1 MKEIIERLNNLVA
14 VLEEAEGKAEELEI
28 AKVRIGE
35 LEAQLVAK
43 DEEVVAKD
51 EEVAV
56 DKARVA
62 ELEEIVAVKDSE
74 IATAKAEIER
84 INKENEETRIA
95 ELAQLDEAIARLEAI
110 VNK

>member
-1 MKEIIERLNNLVA
+1 MKELIIRLNNLM
-14 VLEEAEGKAEELEI
+14 EALKDAQTKVNELNDAKARI
-28 AKVRIGE
+28 AE

-43 DEEVVAKD
+43 DEEVAVA
-51 EEVAV
+51 
-56 DKARVA
+56 KARVA
-62 ELEEIVAVKDSE
+62 ELEETVAVKDSE

>member
-1 MKEIIERLNNLVA
+1 MRELIIRLNNLM
-14 VLEEAEGKAEELEI
+14 EALKDAQTKVNELNDAKARI
-28 AKVRIGE
+28 AE

-43 DEEVVAKD
+43 DEEVAVA
-51 EEVAV
+51 
-56 DKARVA
+56 KARVA
-62 ELEEIVAVKDSE
+62 ELEETVVVKDGE

>member
-14 VLEEAEGKAEELEI
+14 VLEEAERKAEELEI
-28 AKVRIGE
+28 AKARIGE
-35 LEAQLVAK
+35 LEAQLA
-43 DEEVVAKD
+43 AKD

-56 DKARVA
+56 AKARVA
-62 ELEEIVAVKDSE
+62 ELEETVVVKDSE

-84 INKENEETRIA
+84 INKENEETRTA

>member
-1 MKEIIERLNNLVA
+1 MRELIIRLNNLME
-14 VLEEAEGKAEELEI
+14 VLKDVQTKINGLNDAKARI
-28 AKVRIGE
+28 AE

-43 DEEVVAKD
+43 DEEVAVAK
-51 EEVAV
+51 
-56 DKARVA
+56 ARIA
-62 ELEEIVAVKDSE
+62 ELEETVVAKDGE

>member
-43 DEEVVAKD
+43 DEEVAVA
-51 EEVAV
+51 
-56 DKARVA
+56 KARVA
-62 ELEEIVAVKDSE
+62 ELEETVVVKDSE

-84 INKENEETRIA
+84 INKENEETRA
-95 ELAQLDEAIARLEAI
+95 NELAQLDEAIARLEAI

>member
-14 VLEEAEGKAEELEI
+14 VLEEAEGKSEELEI

-35 LEAQLVAK
+35 LEAQLT
-43 DEEVVAKD
+43 AKD

-56 DKARVA
+56 AKARVA
-62 ELEEIVAVKDSE
+62 ELEETVVVKDSE

-84 INKENEETRIA
+84 INKENEDTRTA

>member
-14 VLEEAEGKAEELEI
+14 VLEEAERKAEELEI

-43 DEEVVAKD
+43 DEEVAVA
-51 EEVAV
+51 
-56 DKARVA
+56 KARVA
-62 ELEEIVAVKDSE
+62 ELEETVVVKDSE

-84 INKENEETRIA
+84 INKENEDTRTA

>member
-28 AKVRIGE
+28 GKVRIGE
-35 LEAQLVAK
+35 LEAQLL
-43 DEEVVAKD
+43 AKD

-56 DKARVA
+56 AKARVA
-62 ELEEIVAVKDSE
+62 ELEEAVVVKDSE

-84 INKENEETRIA
+84 INKENEETRTA
-95 ELAQLDEAIARLEAI
+95 ELAQLDEAISRLEAI

>member
-14 VLEEAEGKAEELEI
+14 VLEEAERKAEELEI

-43 DEEVVAKD
+43 DEEVAVA
-51 EEVAV
+51 
-56 DKARVA
+56 KARVA
-62 ELEEIVAVKDSE
+62 ELEETVVVKDSE

-84 INKENEETRIA
+84 INKENEETRTA

>member
-28 AKVRIGE
+28 AKVRIEE

-43 DEEVVAKD
+43 DEEVAVA
-51 EEVAV
+51 
-56 DKARVA
+56 KARVA
-62 ELEEIVAVKDSE
+62 ELEETVVVKDSE

-84 INKENEETRIA
+84 INKENEETRA
-95 ELAQLDEAIARLEAI
+95 NELAQLDEAIARLEAI

>member
-1 MKEIIERLNNLVA
+1 MRELIIRLNNSME
-14 VLEEAEGKAEELEI
+14 VLKDVQTKVNELNDAKARI
-28 AKVRIGE
+28 AE
-35 LEAQLVAK
+35 LEAQLA
-43 DEEVVAKD
+43 AKD

-56 DKARVA
+56 AKARVV

-84 INKENEETRIA
+84 INKENEETRTA

>member
-1 MKEIIERLNNLVA
+1 MKEIIERLNNLVT

-28 AKVRIGE
+28 AKARIAE
-35 LEAQLVAK
+35 LEAQLA
-43 DEEVVAKD
+43 AKD

-56 DKARVA
+56 AKARVA
-62 ELEEIVAVKDSE
+62 ELEETVVVKDSE

-84 INKENEETRIA
+84 INKENEETRTA
-95 ELAQLDEAIARLEAI
+95 ELTQLDEAIARLEAI

>member
-43 DEEVVAKD
+43 DEEVTVA
-51 EEVAV
+51 
-56 DKARVA
+56 KARVA
-62 ELEEIVAVKDSE
+62 ELEEAVVVKDGE
-74 IATAKAEIER
+74 ISTAKAEIER
-84 INKENEETRIA
+84 INKENEETRTA

>member
-14 VLEEAEGKAEELEI
+14 VLEEAEGKVEELEI
-28 AKVRIGE
+28 AKVRIGG

-43 DEEVVAKD
+43 DEEVAVA
-51 EEVAV
+51 
-56 DKARVA
+56 KARVA
-62 ELEEIVAVKDSE
+62 ELEETVVVKDSE

-84 INKENEETRIA
+84 INKENEDTRTA

>member
-14 VLEEAEGKAEELEI
+14 VLEEAERKAKELEI
-28 AKVRIGE
+28 AKARIAE

-43 DEEVVAKD
+43 DEEVAVA
-51 EEVAV
+51 
-56 DKARVA
+56 KARVA
-62 ELEEIVAVKDSE
+62 ELEETVVVKDSE

-84 INKENEETRIA
+84 INKENEETRTA

>member
-14 VLEEAEGKAEELEI
+14 VLEEAERKAEELEI

-43 DEEVVAKD
+43 DEEVAVA
-51 EEVAV
+51 
-56 DKARVA
+56 KARVA
-62 ELEEIVAVKDSE
+62 ELEETVAVKDSE

>member
-1 MKEIIERLNNLVA
+1 MRELIIRLNNLME
-14 VLEEAEGKAEELEI
+14 VLKDVQTKVNELNDAKARI
-28 AKVRIGE
+28 AE
-35 LEAQLVAK
+35 LEAQLA
-43 DEEVVAKD
+43 AKD

-56 DKARVA
+56 AKARVA
-62 ELEEIVAVKDSE
+62 ELEETVVVKDSE

-84 INKENEETRIA
+84 INKENEETRTA

>member
-28 AKVRIGE
+28 AKVRIEE

-43 DEEVVAKD
+43 DEEVAVA
-51 EEVAV
+51 
-56 DKARVA
+56 KARVA
-62 ELEEIVAVKDSE
+62 ELEETVVAKDGE

-84 INKENEETRIA
+84 INKENEETRTA

>member
-43 DEEVVAKD
+43 DEEV
-51 EEVAV
+51 AV
-56 DKARVA
+56 VKARVA
-62 ELEEIVAVKDSE
+62 ELEETVVAKDGE

-84 INKENEETRIA
+84 INKENEETRTA

>member
-1 MKEIIERLNNLVA
+1 MRELIIRLNNLM
-14 VLEEAEGKAEELEI
+14 EALKDAQTKVNELNDAKARI
-28 AKVRIGE
+28 AE

-43 DEEVVAKD
+43 DG
-51 EEVAV
+51 
-56 DKARVA
+56 
-62 ELEEIVAVKDSE
+62 E

-95 ELAQLDEAIARLEAI
+95 ELAQLDEAVARLEAI

>member
-14 VLEEAEGKAEELEI
+14 VLEEAERKAEELEI

-35 LEAQLVAK
+35 LEAQLA
-43 DEEVVAKD
+43 AKD

-56 DKARVA
+56 AKARVA

-84 INKENEETRIA
+84 INKENEETRTA

>member
-43 DEEVVAKD
+43 DEEVAVA
-51 EEVAV
+51 
-56 DKARVA
+56 KARVA
-62 ELEEIVAVKDSE
+62 ELEETVVVKDSE

-84 INKENEETRIA
+84 INKENEETRTA

>member
-14 VLEEAEGKAEELEI
+14 VLEEAERKAEELEI

-35 LEAQLVAK
+35 LEAQLAT
-43 DEEVVAKD
+43 KD

-56 DKARVA
+56 ATARVA
-62 ELEEIVAVKDSE
+62 ELEETVVVKDSE

-84 INKENEETRIA
+84 INKENEETRTA

>member
-35 LEAQLVAK
+35 LEAQLA
-43 DEEVVAKD
+43 AKD

-56 DKARVA
+56 
-62 ELEEIVAVKDSE
+62 
-74 IATAKAEIER
+74 AKAEIER
-84 INKENEETRIA
+84 INKENEETRSA
-95 ELAQLDEAIARLEAI
+95 ELAQLDEAIASLEAI

>member
-14 VLEEAEGKAEELEI
+14 VLEEAERKAEELEI
-28 AKVRIGE
+28 AKVRIEE

-43 DEEVVAKD
+43 DEEVAVA
-51 EEVAV
+51 
-56 DKARVA
+56 KARVA
-62 ELEEIVAVKDSE
+62 ELEETVVVKNDE

-84 INKENEETRIA
+84 INKENEETRTA

>member
-28 AKVRIGE
+28 AKVRIEE

-43 DEEVVAKD
+43 DEEVAVA
-51 EEVAV
+51 
-56 DKARVA
+56 KARVA
-62 ELEEIVAVKDSE
+62 ELEETVVVKDSE

-84 INKENEETRIA
+84 INKENEETRTA

>member
-1 MKEIIERLNNLVA
+1 MKEIIERLNNLVG
-14 VLEEAEGKAEELEI
+14 VLEEAAGKAEELEI
-28 AKVRIGE
+28 AKARIEE
-35 LEAQLVAK
+35 LEAQLA
-43 DEEVVAKD
+43 AKD

-56 DKARVA
+56 AKARVA
-62 ELEEIVAVKDSE
+62 ELEETVVVKDGE

-84 INKENEETRIA
+84 INKENEETRTA

>member
-43 DEEVVAKD
+43 DEEVTVA
-51 EEVAV
+51 
-56 DKARVA
+56 KARVA
-62 ELEEIVAVKDSE
+62 ELEETVVVKDGE

-84 INKENEETRIA
+84 INKENEETRTA